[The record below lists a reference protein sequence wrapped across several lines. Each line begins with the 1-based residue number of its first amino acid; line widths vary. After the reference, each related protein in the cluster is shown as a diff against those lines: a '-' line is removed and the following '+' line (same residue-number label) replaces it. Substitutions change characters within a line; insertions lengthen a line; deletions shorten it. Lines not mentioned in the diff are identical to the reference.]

1 MTHGVTFDG
10 AAGVRLSGQGQGE
23 GTRLDALTTENDR

>member
-1 MTHGVTFDG
+1 VVFSQEGG
-10 AAGVRLSGQGQGE
+10 SAGVRLSEQGRGE